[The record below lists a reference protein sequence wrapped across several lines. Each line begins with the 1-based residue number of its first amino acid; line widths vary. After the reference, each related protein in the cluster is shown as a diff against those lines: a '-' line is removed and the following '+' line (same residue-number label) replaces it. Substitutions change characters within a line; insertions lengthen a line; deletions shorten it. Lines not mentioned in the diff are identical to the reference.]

1 MIKTRKDLK
10 YYIQEDAKRNGYYKR
25 YFAYIVGLLIG
36 NENAY
41 VFKYLK
47 LLRHVEYYYNNKTI
61 FHKFF
66 YFYYKIRQTRLGFKL
81 HISIHPNECGYGLRI
96 MHLSGGGG
104 VRLGAKKIGN
114 YCAFNAGCLVGTN
127 GPGDTRPV
135 IGDYVAFGPGAK
147 AYGRITIGN
156 NVFVA
161 ANSVVKKNVSSNCV
175 VGGIPAKMIKET
187 KLEDNRVYKKFGGND
202 IR

>member
-61 FHKFF
+61 SF
-66 YFYYKIRQTRLGFKL
+66 I
-81 HISIHPNECGYGLRI
+81 
-96 MHLSGGGG
+96 
-104 VRLGAKKIGN
+104 
-114 YCAFNAGCLVGTN
+114 
-127 GPGDTRPV
+127 
-135 IGDYVAFGPGAK
+135 
-147 AYGRITIGN
+147 
-156 NVFVA
+156 
-161 ANSVVKKNVSSNCV
+161 
-175 VGGIPAKMIKET
+175 
-187 KLEDNRVYKKFGGND
+187 
-202 IR
+202 